1 MLSGGQIQRILLAR
15 ALYRRSTTLFLDEGT
30 ANLDKATEYKIANT
44 ISNMKITRIVIAHT
58 PEILKRADRLFSM
71 NDGELVEQSISDIQE
86 G

>member
-58 PEILKRADRLFSM
+58 PELLKRADRLFSM